1 MVYDS
6 GGILMAEEVIQ
17 PRTQNKIYL
26 QTGLN
31 AGPSTELHYGD
42 LIYNK
47 DGTLNTVN
55 EGGFPIALAQQ
66 ATVNELREDTK
77 NKLARK
83 ADLDDN
89 GLVPASQL
97 PSYVDDV
104 MEYENKNTF
113 PRPGESHKVYVDV
126 TTNMTYRWSGSDYVI
141 VGNDLALGET
151 AATAYAGDKGKA
163 NAEKIAAIL
172 DGTLQAENA
181 NKLDGLEGSDYLT
194 KVEYDALDKNQV
206 IVSAD
211 PPSSK
216 IATV

>member
-1 MVYDS
+1 MVYVS
-6 GGILMAEEVIQ
+6 GGILMAEEEVVQ

-47 DGTLNTVN
+47 DGTLNTVDIS
-55 EGGFPIALAQQ
+55 GFPIALAQQ
-66 ATVNELREDTK
+66 TAVDELRKDTK
-77 NKLARK
+77 NKLDRK

-97 PSYVDDV
+97 PSDVDDV
-104 MEYENKNTF
+104 MEYENKNAF
-113 PRPGESHKVYVDV
+113 PRPGEPHKVYVDV

-163 NAEKIAAIL
+163 NAEKSLRFLMVLYKQKTQI
-172 DGTLQAENA
+172 N
-181 NKLDGLEGSDYLT
+181 
-194 KVEYDALDKNQV
+194 
-206 IVSAD
+206 
-211 PPSSK
+211 
-216 IATV
+216 